1 MSTFR
6 EALRVGTL
14 AMSAELT
21 VQRNSTADDVRR
33 QADLLGRL
41 VDGIQVTD
49 NPYAWVQMSA
59 LSAAAIL
66 LDHGFDPVPILSCR
80 DRNRIALHSDLLGL
94 EALGVSSMMLMR
106 GHRVPKDHSLPAA
119 TVFDLTGRELIA
131 MASALNSKPLIGTGA
146 RVFRPGPRWR
156 AESLATR
163 AAVGAGFIQTQLC
176 FNMEILRR
184 YMQRFV
190 AAGLAERF
198 SVMVSL
204 SPLPSAQTAL
214 WVKKNMSDSRIPDTV
229 VSRLEDAADPEQ
241 EGILICAELMQQVS
255 EIPGVSGINL
265 MTTGNPE
272 AIPAAIRAS
281 ALRSE

>member
-1 MSTFR
+1 
-6 EALRVGTL
+6 
-14 AMSAELT
+14 MSAELT

-33 QADLLGRL
+33 QADLIGCC

-66 LDHGFDPVPILSCR
+66 LDLGFDPVPILSCR
-80 DRNRIALHSDLLGL
+80 DRNRTALHSDLLGL

-131 MASALNSKPLIGTGA
+131 MASALESKPLIGTGA
-146 RVFRPGPRWR
+146 RVFRPGPRWQ
-156 AESLATR
+156 AESLVAR
-163 AAVGAGFIQTQLC
+163 AAAGAGFIQTQLC

-214 WVKKNMSDSRIPDTV
+214 WVKKNMSDSRIPDAV
-229 VSRLEDAADPEQ
+229 ISRLEDAANPEQ